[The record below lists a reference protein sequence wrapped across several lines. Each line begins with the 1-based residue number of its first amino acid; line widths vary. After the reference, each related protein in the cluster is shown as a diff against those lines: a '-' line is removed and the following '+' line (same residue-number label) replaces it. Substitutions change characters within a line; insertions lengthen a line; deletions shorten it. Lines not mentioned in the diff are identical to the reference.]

1 MRKLTLTLSLA
12 AAAAVVAPL
21 GSAEAQ
27 WDVLRRRTETGTVIR
42 GDSRDV
48 YGDVVY
54 DRDGRATRVPP
65 GHMPPRGMCRVWIDG
80 VPPGRQPR
88 ATDCSTA
95 QREAYRYGSRARVI
109 YGGDTYGRNER
120 RTRTYETT
128 IDGRRCRV
136 TERADGTRRTVCDDR
151 RNDRRY
157 DDRRYESNRGVWGSS
172 RVYES
177 NGRYDDDSDRRVKTK
192 KVKIK
197 EKGNG
202 KAKGHN
208 KH

>member
-27 WDVLRRRTETGTVIR
+27 WDVLRRRTESGTVIR
-42 GDSRDV
+42 GDTRDSRGV

-54 DRDGRATRVPP
+54 DRNGNATRVPP

-109 YGGDTYGRNER
+109 YGGDSYGRNDR
-120 RTRTYETT
+120 RSTRTYEQV
-128 IDGRRCRV
+128 INGRRCRI

-151 RNDRRY
+151 Y
-157 DDRRYESNRGVWGSS
+157 DSRSTRSNGTWGSN

-177 NGRYDDDSDRRVKTK
+177 NGRWDDDSDRRVKTK
-192 KVKIK
+192 VKTVKVKQ
-197 EKGNG
+197 KGNG
-202 KAKGHN
+202 KGKGN